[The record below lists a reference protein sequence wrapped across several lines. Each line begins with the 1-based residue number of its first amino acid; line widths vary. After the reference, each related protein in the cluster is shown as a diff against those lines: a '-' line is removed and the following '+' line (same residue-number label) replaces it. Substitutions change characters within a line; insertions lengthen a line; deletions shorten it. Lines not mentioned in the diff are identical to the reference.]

1 MSNIIWK
8 QPNNTLAVTS
18 IFDGSSPQDHA
29 VLLKYRGDVPA
40 DWTAVAFN
48 HQNFPS
54 EAQESWRWDGTDIVV
69 NAEALRQIKY
79 SGTVSAF
86 QIRVALNQLNL
97 RSQVE
102 AAVAAGDQD
111 LKDAWAFAPR
121 FNRFNAQVL
130 AMQSALNLTDAQV
143 DALFDLAATH

>member
-40 DWTAVAFN
+40 DWTAVAFD
-48 HQNFPS
+48 HQSFPS
-54 EAQESWRWDGTDIVV
+54 EAQESWRWDGTQIVV
-69 NAEALRQIKY
+69 NADALRQVKY
-79 SGTVSAF
+79 QNSITAF
-86 QIRVALNQLNL
+86 QIRAALNQLNL

-102 AAVAAGDQD
+102 TAVAASNQN
-111 LKDAWAFAPR
+111 LKDAWAFAPK
-121 FNRFNAQVL
+121 FNRFNDQVL
-130 AMQSALNLTDAQV
+130 AMQVELSLTDAQV
-143 DALFDLAATH
+143 DALFDLGATL